1 MTHPNPFQESIFD
14 GDVRFAPSSSRVF
27 YPEAAHALTTLITS
41 MTEAEAEAEAK
52 AKQNYGQIRMVHC
65 ARAGFGKSHLLA
77 NVLSTT
83 QQACILPISFNHET
97 EASWQQVFSQV
108 IQILSRNRD
117 IDASGEVP
125 GFLSETS
132 RHLFAELV
140 GKLVQK
146 GIVPSSNP
154 ETSQQ
159 GMHADSLR
167 MFDLKHLNSPIAR
180 WFKKNFKA
188 LAEPLAGELRNRSG
202 INGTSCRFW
211 IELLYRFELGDLD
224 VISQLSSNLNSS
236 QARQRLQE
244 LSLLV
249 SLYSPII
256 MVFDNLDSFKND
268 SKRASKAAYIFS
280 EIARTGIAS
289 LTIISINDDIWDSAF
304 AGNIPDAVADRI
316 TDGHVSLE
324 GIALDFAR
332 ALLTERMHANPGNH
346 NSQEELFAAVNLEEM
361 YSTQQ
366 EDTISPRKLIRT
378 AFNAWQKMH
387 HGERLTAE
395 ITSANPATSEHK
407 NPINQASLNQS
418 ANETLG
424 RIRKMLR
431 EVNQRNPDKIE
442 CSPPS
447 PKERISPWKQVSHNA
462 TPALREFARKRE
474 EIFQGEN
481 LLLDTNA
488 MRHALELAGR
498 SSPLID
504 YQEFDVMEGSSAS
517 CWKSPDLEILFG
529 FEPAEQVRYWKALIK
544 QAEKSQFTQAK
555 VVVFTPEGTPPI
567 IREGLNGEAK
577 GKLDILELD
586 RGTLASIAATRKVLL
601 HTDSEEDTFTQIAPE
616 LDFLWRRITRPMQT
630 LN

>member
-14 GDVRFAPSSSRVF
+14 GDVRFAPSSSTVF
-27 YPEAAHALTTLITS
+27 YPEATHALTALIAS
-41 MTEAEAEAEAK
+41 MAEAE

-65 ARAGFGKSHLLA
+65 PRAGFGKSHLLA

-83 QQACILPISFNHET
+83 QQTCILPISFNHEN

-108 IQILSRNRD
+108 IQILSRKQGND
-117 IDASGEVP
+117 SSGETP
-125 GFLSETS
+125 DFLSETS
-132 RHLFAELV
+132 RHLFSELV

-154 ETSQQ
+154 ETSIQ
-159 GMHADSLR
+159 GMHANYLS
-167 MFDLKHLNSPIAR
+167 MFDLKRLNSPIAK
-180 WFKKNFKA
+180 WFNKNFKA
-188 LAEPLAGELRNRSG
+188 LAEPLADELRSRSG
-202 INGTSCRFW
+202 INGTSCHFW
-211 IELLYRFELGDLD
+211 IDLLYRSELGDLD

-236 QARQRLQE
+236 QARERLQE

-249 SLYSPII
+249 SLRSPII

-316 TDGHVSLE
+316 TDGHISLA
-324 GIALDFAR
+324 GISLDFAR
-332 ALLTERMHANPGNH
+332 ALLTERMHANPGNQ
-346 NSQEELFAAVNLEEM
+346 NSQEEFFAAVNLEEM
-361 YSTQQ
+361 YCTQQ
-366 EDTISPRKLIRT
+366 EGTISPRKLIRT
-378 AFNAWQKMH
+378 AFNAWQEMH
-387 HGERLTAE
+387 HGETLAAE
-395 ITSANPATSEHK
+395 STSTTPATWEHK
-407 NPINQASLNQS
+407 DPINQSSLNQS

-431 EVNQRNPDKIE
+431 EVNQRNSDKVE

-462 TPALREFARKRE
+462 TPALREFARNRE

-517 CWKSPDLEILFG
+517 CWKSPDHEILFG
-529 FEPAEQVRYWKALIK
+529 FEPAEQIPYWKALIK
-544 QAEKSQFTQAK
+544 QAEKSQLTQAK
-555 VVVFTPEGTPPI
+555 VVAFTPEGTPPI

-577 GKLDILELD
+577 DKLDILELD
-586 RGTLASIAATRKVLL
+586 RGTLASIAATRKILL
-601 HTDSEEDTFTQIAPE
+601 HADSEEDTFTQIAPE